1 MPNGTSLHFRHR
13 GREESFE
20 RRCMTKPARSWG
32 VGRASASSPVVPRGG
47 KGKTKARVNDKTIHK
62 ATRAARKVTP
72 GGGEASDRARPEQA
86 ACHSEGQVGAAGDM
100 LPSLQPCQQELLT
113 SANRWR

>member
-1 MPNGTSLHFRHR
+1 
-13 GREESFE
+13 
-20 RRCMTKPARSWG
+20 MTKPARSWG
-32 VGRASASSPVVPRGG
+32 VDRASASSPVVPRGG

-62 ATRAARKVTP
+62 TTRAARKVTP
-72 GGGEASDRARPEQA
+72 DGDEASDRARFEQA

-113 SANRWR
+113 SAKLWR